1 VESIVQ
7 HVVNYLVQVTMA
19 SIAQLL
25 VLLGPC
31 VLLCIGMSV
40 IASWVRNLACQCF
53 GLHTYLAL
61 FGWLGTSIHELGH
74 VVFLLLF
81 RHRIVELKL
90 FAPDAKSGTLGY
102 VRSRYDPRNLY
113 QRIGIFFVGIGPIL
127 FGSFVIY
134 LLYWWL
140 VGSQQHVVLSL
151 ENTGASLS
159 ATLSAFGQQLF
170 EIVKTILAS
179 LFRFENLTDWRF
191 YLFAYITFAIGTSI
205 SLSSSDIEGAITGFV
220 TLTIALFVFNV
231 ATIWIGDF
239 AGSYL
244 LAVSQ
249 FFGFFYALV
258 VCLILMNLLVGSLLY
273 LLTRLR
279 YL

>member
-1 VESIVQ
+1 MTSI
-7 HVVNYLVQVTMA
+7 T
-19 SIAQLL
+19 QLL

-31 VLLCIGMSV
+31 ILLCIGMS
-40 IASWVRNLACQCF
+40 ILAKWVRLLACHYL
-53 GLHTYLAL
+53 GLNAYLVL

-90 FAPDAKSGTLGY
+90 FAPDPKSGTLGY

-140 VGSQQHVVLSL
+140 VASQQNINLAVNVSGIGLNSTLSL
-151 ENTGASLS
+151 
-159 ATLSAFGQQLF
+159 FGEQL
-170 EIVKTILAS
+170 IQIIKTILSS
-179 LFRFENLTDWRF
+179 LLRFENLLDWRF
-191 YLFAYITFAIGTSI
+191 YLFVYVAFAVGSSI
-205 SLSSSDIEGAITGFV
+205 SLSSSDIDGAITGFV
-220 TLTIALFVFNV
+220 TFSIALFVFNLL
-231 ATIWIGDF
+231 TIWIGDF
-239 AGSYL
+239 ASSYFL
-244 LAVSQ
+244 SISQ

-258 VCLILMNLLVGSLLY
+258 ICLILMNLAVGLALSLLN
-273 LLTRLR
+273 RFR
-279 YL
+279 

>member
-1 VESIVQ
+1 
-7 HVVNYLVQVTMA
+7 MA

-31 VLLCIGMSV
+31 VLLCIGMSI
-40 IASWVRNLACQCF
+40 IAGWVRSLVCQCL
-53 GLHTYLAL
+53 GLPAYLAL

-90 FAPDAKSGTLGY
+90 FAPDPKSGTLGY

-127 FGSFVIY
+127 FGCFVIY
-134 LLYWWL
+134 LFYWWL
-140 VGSQQHVVLSL
+140 VGSQQHVVLVL
-151 ENTGASLS
+151 ESTGGQLG
-159 ATLSAFGQQLF
+159 ATLSAFGEQLL
-170 EIVKTILAS
+170 EIVRTILGS
-179 LFRFENLTDWRF
+179 LLRFENLSDWRF
-191 YLFAYITFAIGTSI
+191 YLFVYVTFAIGTSI

-220 TLTIALFVFNV
+220 TLSIALFVFNL

-239 AGSYL
+239 ASSYL
-244 LAVSQ
+244 LAISR

-279 YL
+279 YV